1 MASESSFDI
10 VNKVDHQEV
19 DNALRQA
26 DKEVSQRFDFKNV
39 DAGIKW
45 TGETIEIQANTE
57 ERANAVL
64 DVFRGKLVKRQVSL
78 KNADAAD
85 PKLSGKVYKIVVTMT
100 AGISQ
105 ENAKKISKLIR
116 DEGPKGVKAQVQ
128 GDELRVSSKSRD
140 DLQAVQRLVKE
151 QEFDFAVQYVNY
163 R

>member
-19 DNALRQA
+19 DNAVNQA
-26 DKEVSQRFDFKNV
+26 AKEVSQRFDFKNV

-45 TGETIEIQANTE
+45 SGESVDIQANTE

-64 DVFRGKLVKRQVSL
+64 DVFKDKLVKRQISL
-78 KNADAAD
+78 KGLDADE
-85 PKLSGKVYKIVVTMT
+85 PKLSGKVYKITASIS

-116 DEGPKGVKAQVQ
+116 DEGPKGVKAQIQ
-128 GDELRVSSKSRD
+128 GDELRVSSKKRD
-140 DLQAVQRLVKE
+140 DLQAVIALVKGQDYE
-151 QEFDFAVQYVNY
+151 FAVQFTNY